1 MAYTRNQEQY
11 ISDTSPMVDA
21 LKRHL
26 RTVENLLKNAT
37 QWHLINYYAEE
48 KKHYTEQLQLLIKKR
63 RRVQEDLVTTD
74 FVLSR
79 YISAFQKAGKR
90 RGQSDELVPKK
101 KSKRSTPANFSP
113 TSSDVDDVDQ
123 NVINH
128 AATLPIGESDAGH
141 VVDKNADVV
150 IHAATLASEVIL
162 VKDAKTEI

>member
-1 MAYTRNQEQY
+1 MLFR
-11 ISDTSPMVDA
+11 S
-21 LKRHL
+21 
-26 RTVENLLKNAT
+26 
-37 QWHLINYYAEE
+37 
-48 KKHYTEQLQLLIKKR
+48 
-63 RRVQEDLVTTD
+63 RVQEDLVTTD

-113 TSSDVDDVDQ
+113 TSSDVDDVDE

-128 AATLPIGESDAGH
+128 AATLPIGESNAGH
-141 VVDKNADVV
+141 EVDKNADVV